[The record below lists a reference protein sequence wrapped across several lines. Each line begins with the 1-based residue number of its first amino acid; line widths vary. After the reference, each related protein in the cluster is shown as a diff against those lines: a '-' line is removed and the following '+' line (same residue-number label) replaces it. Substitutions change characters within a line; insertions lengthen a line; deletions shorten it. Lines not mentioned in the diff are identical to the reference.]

1 MHELSQATWDCHFK
15 TTNCRVKR
23 HLISTTSHEHG
34 SPAETKPDRTICA
47 QGTKMGYILQDPKLY
62 SKVPRFKESML
73 AYLFSYSHQAFGL
86 TIEPKPSCIC
96 STLA

>member
-1 MHELSQATWDCHFK
+1 MINPAY
-15 TTNCRVKR
+15 TNCRVKR
-23 HLISTTSHEHG
+23 HFKTNSTHEHG
-34 SPAETKPDRTICA
+34 TPAETKPDSTIYT

-73 AYLFSYSHQAFGL
+73 AYLFSYSHQAFWL
-86 TIEPKPSCIC
+86 TIKPKPSCIC